1 MNERDLTFR
10 KIMRLEQ
17 DLYGIAESREL
28 DYD

>member
-1 MNERDLTFR
+1 MDERDSTFR

-28 DYD
+28 DYE